1 MNGMLFIYQWYLSL
15 CRKRQSRFKKSV
27 YINVVFVEFQIN
39 NLLPQ
44 QRSLTYQYMFY
55 KSTKRFSIVIVM
67 AVNNLSQKCETAEY
81 YI

>member
-1 MNGMLFIYQWYLSL
+1 MNGMLFIYRWYFSL

-39 NLLPQ
+39 NLLPKQ
-44 QRSLTYQYMFY
+44 KSLTYQYMFY